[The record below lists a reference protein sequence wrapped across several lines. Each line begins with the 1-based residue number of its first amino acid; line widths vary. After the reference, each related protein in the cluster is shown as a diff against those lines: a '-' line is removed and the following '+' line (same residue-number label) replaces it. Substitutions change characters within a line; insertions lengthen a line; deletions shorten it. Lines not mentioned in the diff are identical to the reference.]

1 LRPGQSLA
9 TSAGVPEIVTIEARP
24 DTREV
29 AVTSGEWAF
38 NVSLPADGGAVE
50 QGATGAMVTL
60 MQSRSATVSGNGF
73 QPGTRV
79 DIWLFSTPTL
89 LGSVVVGADGAFVG
103 DVYLDSRFAAT
114 GEHTLQLQ
122 GVAMDGFIKAAN
134 LGVVVQESV
143 VLATTGATTLM
154 LWVAVIAALIAAM
167 ALLFL
172 VALRRGR
179 SRASAVRSAT
189 TISPE
194 PSR

>member
-1 LRPGQSLA
+1 MS
-9 TSAGVPEIVTIEARP
+9 
-24 DTREV
+24 
-29 AVTSGEWAF
+29 SGEWAF

-60 MQSRSATVSGNGF
+60 MQSRSATVSGDGF

-89 LGSVVVGADGAFVG
+89 LGSVEVGADGSFVG
-103 DVYLDSRFAAT
+103 DVYLDSRIAAT

-122 GVAMDGFIKAAN
+122 GVALDGFIKAAN

-179 SRASAVRSAT
+179 SRQSAVRSAT

-194 PSR
+194 PSM